1 MILIALLISLVI
13 LGFVVFYITRPL
25 VSNDDELIN
34 NSDIDRSL
42 LNTEYQTTLNRI
54 RELEQEHQDGKI
66 SLEDYQIRRDS
77 LYNEASNF
85 LKQLQSKE

>member
-25 VSNDDELIN
+25 VSNDDGLID

-42 LNTEYQTTLNRI
+42 LKTEYQTTLNRI

-66 SLEDYQIRRDS
+66 SLS
-77 LYNEASNF
+77 V
-85 LKQLQSKE
+85 